1 MKLGES
7 SGEEGVKK
15 LGKRA
20 GGDEE
25 SLEEE
30 GAGGGGEAA
39 PGSSSTKK
47 EEKIINNNTNSSP
60 PPNPSLSQAPA
71 SLQPSHSQDQHHFL
85 RSSVRPQ
92 SKRLKKDSQASSSV
106 GSSTAAKG
114 KAADNGGTAS
124 GGTSGI
130 PPSNP
135 AGNSKSA
142 ARNLGS
148 SAGEKEEGKKVRR
161 QWESW
166 STEDKNTFFEGLYEH
181 GKDFEA
187 IQNNIALKYKKKG
200 KPASMVKN
208 KEQVRHFYY
217 RTWHKISKYIDFDN
231 VFSQGLKKSSLELYG
246 LICYGELR
254 KKIGGC
260 MDDKNAAKLN
270 ELIQAG

>member
-47 EEKIINNNTNSSP
+47 EEKIINTNSSP
-60 PPNPSLSQAPA
+60 PPNPGLSQAPA

-106 GSSTAAKG
+106 GSSAAAKG
-114 KAADNGGTAS
+114 KGT
-124 GGTSGI
+124 
-130 PPSNP
+130 
-135 AGNSKSA
+135 
-142 ARNLGS
+142 
-148 SAGEKEEGKKVRR
+148 
-161 QWESW
+161 
-166 STEDKNTFFEGLYEH
+166 
-181 GKDFEA
+181 
-187 IQNNIALKYKKKG
+187 
-200 KPASMVKN
+200 
-208 KEQVRHFYY
+208 
-217 RTWHKISKYIDFDN
+217 
-231 VFSQGLKKSSLELYG
+231 VF
-246 LICYGELR
+246 
-254 KKIGGC
+254 
-260 MDDKNAAKLN
+260 
-270 ELIQAG
+270 

>member
-30 GAGGGGEAA
+30 GAGGGEAA

-47 EEKIINNNTNSSP
+47 EEIINNNPNSSP

-114 KAADNGGTAS
+114 KGTVFHFGTLKTGGREGWGS
-124 GGTSGI
+124 HLWVWGLSFSPCGCHLLFGF
-130 PPSNP
+130 
-135 AGNSKSA
+135 GEGV
-142 ARNLGS
+142 LGLVS
-148 SAGEKEEGKKVRR
+148 HRS
-161 QWESW
+161 
-166 STEDKNTFFEGLYEH
+166 
-181 GKDFEA
+181 
-187 IQNNIALKYKKKG
+187 
-200 KPASMVKN
+200 
-208 KEQVRHFYY
+208 
-217 RTWHKISKYIDFDN
+217 
-231 VFSQGLKKSSLELYG
+231 
-246 LICYGELR
+246 
-254 KKIGGC
+254 
-260 MDDKNAAKLN
+260 
-270 ELIQAG
+270 

>member
-114 KAADNGGTAS
+114 KGT
-124 GGTSGI
+124 
-130 PPSNP
+130 
-135 AGNSKSA
+135 
-142 ARNLGS
+142 
-148 SAGEKEEGKKVRR
+148 V
-161 QWESW
+161 
-166 STEDKNTFFEGLYEH
+166 F
-181 GKDFEA
+181 
-187 IQNNIALKYKKKG
+187 
-200 KPASMVKN
+200 
-208 KEQVRHFYY
+208 
-217 RTWHKISKYIDFDN
+217 WHP
-231 VFSQGLKKSSLELYG
+231 
-246 LICYGELR
+246 
-254 KKIGGC
+254 
-260 MDDKNAAKLN
+260 
-270 ELIQAG
+270 